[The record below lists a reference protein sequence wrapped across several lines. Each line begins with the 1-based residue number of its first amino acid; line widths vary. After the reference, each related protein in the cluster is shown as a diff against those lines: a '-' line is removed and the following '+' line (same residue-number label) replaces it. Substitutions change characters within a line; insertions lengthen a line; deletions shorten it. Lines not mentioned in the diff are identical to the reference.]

1 MIEPQPTEVV
11 SPQRL
16 LELAKILHSDGYRLV
31 QIGATAMADG
41 GVELNYSF
49 DLAGRFRN
57 FRLVLAPDNLTAPS
71 ITGVYFCAF
80 AYENEIHDL
89 FGVLVEGNRLDF
101 KGNFYKIAEKAPFLR
116 KPAAAPVAPP
126 ATQG

>member
-11 SPQRL
+11 TAERL
-16 LELAKILHSDGYRLV
+16 LELVKIFHADGRRLV

-49 DLAGRFRN
+49 DGNGRFLN
-57 FRLVLAPDNLTAPS
+57 LRLPLAAGNLTAPS

-89 FGVLVEGNRLDF
+89 FGVQVEGNRLDF

-116 KPAAAPVAPP
+116 KPSAVPAPP
-126 ATQG
+126 AAT

>member
-11 SPQRL
+11 TPQRL
-16 LELAKILHSDGYRLV
+16 MELVAVLHADGHRLV
-31 QIGATAMADG
+31 QIGATSLADG

-49 DLAGRFRN
+49 DKDGRFSN
-57 FRLVLAPDNLTAPS
+57 LRLPLAAGNLTAPS

-89 FGVLVEGNRLDF
+89 FGVDVKGNKLDF
-101 KGNFYKIAEKAPFLR
+101 KGNFYRIAEKTPFLR
-116 KPAAAPVAPP
+116 KPADPQASPP
-126 ATQG
+126 AS